1 MIAIMAYV
9 TTQHYEVPGASLR
22 LILTTDRP
30 PTLAERE
37 DLDRI
42 ADACAVF
49 RTHHLHHAHHGRAE
63 DLDEMDAAIWEL
75 GGEESISAG

>member
-1 MIAIMAYV
+1 MAYV
-9 TTQHYEVPGASLR
+9 TTQHYEVPGGSLR
-22 LILTTDRP
+22 LTLTTERP
-30 PTLAERE
+30 PTSEERE

-49 RTHHLHHAHHGRAE
+49 RAHHLERTHHEHKH
-63 DLDEMDAAIWEL
+63 DLDEMDEALWEL